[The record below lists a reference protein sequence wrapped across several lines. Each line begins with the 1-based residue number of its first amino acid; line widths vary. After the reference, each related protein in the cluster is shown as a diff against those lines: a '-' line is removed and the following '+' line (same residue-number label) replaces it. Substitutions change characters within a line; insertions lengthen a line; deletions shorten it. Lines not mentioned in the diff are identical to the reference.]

1 MNQLYQFAATYALRR
16 PVALNV
22 RMSRHKPRD
31 VIELS
36 ELCLKHNSLD
46 LYLWLSFRFPEFFV
60 EQELCLEQKAFAI
73 MAIEDSLEAH
83 TLNQKFSHSQEY
95 QTVRNTVL
103 NGDAA
108 GLPPLSYG
116 DVRDI
121 YAKSIQSIAS
131 KDLYT
136 FPRMSEE
143 VNESEGSSSDK
154 SYHSSRLERKPDL
167 KKHRPPDQIPHRHWM
182 TALNPVSEAP
192 KSITPV
198 NRSAAPT
205 DGVKYQIIYDIA
217 TKTYKKINKSEPTT
231 VPIMTANTST
241 KKSTIWDTDTNMK
254 DSRSWQQGN
263 QKHISDSGKKHIS
276 DSGKKHIS
284 DSGSGRDFSLSS
296 NHQDQDQDRKDI
308 DISHSSSSNRVDQNN
323 NDDSKNS
330 SYLHYIS
337 SKVSSSSGSGSANNS
352 SKNNG
357 NNNNNNDKNN
367 NTNRNSNSSGNG
379 QSNSDK
385 GSINTSATSN
395 NSSSRGSSSGGG
407 GGGSSSSSS
416 NNKNK
421 RSQYWAKSKLN
432 QNQIQVQGQK
442 IADISRA
449 TAI

>member
-143 VNESEGSSSDK
+143 VNEAEGSSSDK

-241 KKSTIWDTDTNMK
+241 KKSTIRDTDTNTK

-263 QKHISDSGKKHIS
+263 QKHVS

-352 SKNNG
+352 NKNNG
-357 NNNNNNDKNN
+357 NSNNNNDKNN
-367 NTNRNSNSSGNG
+367 NRNSNRKSNSSGNG

-395 NSSSRGSSSGGG
+395 NSSSRGSDGGG
-407 GGGSSSSSS
+407 
-416 NNKNK
+416 NKNK

>member
-143 VNESEGSSSDK
+143 VNESEGSNSDK

-192 KSITPV
+192 RSITPV

-241 KKSTIWDTDTNMK
+241 KESTIWDTDTNTK

-263 QKHISDSGKKHIS
+263 QKHVS

-352 SKNNG
+352 NKNNG
-357 NNNNNNDKNN
+357 NSNNNNDKNN
-367 NTNRNSNSSGNG
+367 NRNSNRKSNSSGNG

-395 NSSSRGSSSGGG
+395 NSSSRGSDGGG
-407 GGGSSSSSS
+407 
-416 NNKNK
+416 NKNK

>member
-241 KKSTIWDTDTNMK
+241 KKSTIRDTDTNTK

-263 QKHISDSGKKHIS
+263 QKHVS

-352 SKNNG
+352 NKNNG
-357 NNNNNNDKNN
+357 NSNNNNDKNN
-367 NTNRNSNSSGNG
+367 NTNRNRKSNSSGNG

-395 NSSSRGSSSGGG
+395 NSSSSSSSSSGGG
-407 GGGSSSSSS
+407 GGSS
-416 NNKNK
+416 NKNK

>member
-241 KKSTIWDTDTNMK
+241 KKSTIRDTDTNTK

-263 QKHISDSGKKHIS
+263 QKHVS

-323 NDDSKNS
+323 SDDSKNS

-352 SKNNG
+352 NKNNG
-357 NNNNNNDKNN
+357 NSNNNNDKNN
-367 NTNRNSNSSGNG
+367 NRNSNRKSNSSGNG